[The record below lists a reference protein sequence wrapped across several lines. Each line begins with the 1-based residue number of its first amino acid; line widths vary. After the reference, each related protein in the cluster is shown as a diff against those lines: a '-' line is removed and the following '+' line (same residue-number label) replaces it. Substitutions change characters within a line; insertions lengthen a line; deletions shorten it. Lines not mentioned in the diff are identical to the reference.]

1 MRELQGD
8 AIAQSIAIKADAFN
22 SNPGFV
28 RFLKMLELYE
38 DSLTENTSFVFSADN
53 PLLGLMRDPSL
64 VRTVAKRK
72 LAQRPDRGAESKQA
86 EAGAPEE

>member
-1 MRELQGD
+1 VRELHGE
-8 AIAQSIAIKADAFN
+8 AIAQSIAIKAQAFN
-22 SNPGFV
+22 TNPGFF

-38 DSLTENTSFVFSADN
+38 DSLTQNTSFILSADN

-72 LAQRPDRGAESKQA
+72 LAPRPAQERVSEPTVPQVTAE
-86 EAGAPEE
+86 